1 MKRLLSIRS
10 FCDAYG
16 VGRTRTYDLI
26 AAGKLRAVK
35 NGPRTMIDVESAE
48 AWAASLPR
56 FKSGAAPARTTEAA

>member
-1 MKRLLSIRS
+1 MKRFISIRA

-26 AAGKLRAVK
+26 AAGKLQAVK

-48 AWAASLPR
+48 QWAASLPR
-56 FKSGAAPARTTEAA
+56 FKSAGALARATEAA